1 MNLKLFI
8 LLFMQLSFLTVA
20 QENSANDVKAKI
32 EVKNIEGVYSIDGF
46 VSNQSKI
53 HYSLTYNILSL
64 KKGNSGNIS
73 SSRQSGKFT
82 LLPNEKKLVSESSVN
97 LNNKDA
103 LKIYFF
109 VNDEKTGKLISKDSI
124 EINNTKQEVSYE
136 TKNINEGDIQIIGLT
151 IDETKTKAGELFYSK
166 LFSFMQL
173 NSMNFKFMK
182 RILELPSIN
191 RNTQIQVYAQ
201 DTNLLT
207 FNTMPDEDYL
217 DSLVKET
224 IEALFAYQ
232 KQKEILDKNFNY

>member
-1 MNLKLFI
+1 M
-8 LLFMQLSFLTVA
+8 
-20 QENSANDVKAKI
+20 
-32 EVKNIEGVYSIDGF
+32 
-46 VSNQSKI
+46 
-53 HYSLTYNILSL
+53 
-64 KKGNSGNIS
+64 
-73 SSRQSGKFT
+73 
-82 LLPNEKKLVSESSVN
+82 
-97 LNNKDA
+97 
-103 LKIYFF
+103 
-109 VNDEKTGKLISKDSI
+109 
-124 EINNTKQEVSYE
+124 
-136 TKNINEGDIQIIGLT
+136 QIIGLI
-151 IDETKTKAGELFYSK
+151 IDETKTRAGELFYSK

-173 NSMNFKFMK
+173 NSINFKFMI

>member
-1 MNLKLFI
+1 M
-8 LLFMQLSFLTVA
+8 
-20 QENSANDVKAKI
+20 
-32 EVKNIEGVYSIDGF
+32 
-46 VSNQSKI
+46 
-53 HYSLTYNILSL
+53 
-64 KKGNSGNIS
+64 
-73 SSRQSGKFT
+73 
-82 LLPNEKKLVSESSVN
+82 VSESSVN
-97 LNNKDA
+97 LDKKDA
-103 LKIYFF
+103 LKIYFL

-151 IDETKTKAGELFYSK
+151 IDETKTRAGELFYSK

-173 NSMNFKFMK
+173 NSINFKFMI

-217 DSLVKET
+217 ESLVKET

>member
-1 MNLKLFI
+1 MNNKPWLCLC
-8 LLFMQLSFLTVA
+8 LLTVFFLSGCG
-20 QENSANDVKAKI
+20 QQSA
-32 EVKNIEGVYSIDGF
+32 SI
-46 VSNQSKI
+46 I
-53 HYSLTYNILSL
+53 
-64 KKGNSGNIS
+64 
-73 SSRQSGKFT
+73 
-82 LLPNEKKLVSESSVN
+82 
-97 LNNKDA
+97 
-103 LKIYFF
+103 
-109 VNDEKTGKLISKDSI
+109 
-124 EINNTKQEVSYE
+124 E

-151 IDETKTKAGELFYSK
+151 IDETKTRAGELFYSK

-173 NSMNFKFMK
+173 NSINFKFMI

-217 DSLVKET
+217 ESLVKET